1 MLATVTDRQRVWRM
15 ARMGICA
22 LLLTVC
28 RATASALPV
37 EAFPSDLPVV
47 WQAPQPLEV
56 ATAPSMPELDIGV
69 VLFDPGVERNDDSPA
84 AVVRRLEASL
94 LARELKAALIE
105 SNQFGVVRL
114 VPEASALTPV
124 SIHSEILR
132 SDGRDLIIH
141 VTVRDAMS
149 QVWFDHTISHRETF
163 ATGTAI
169 ALKEVFHI
177 VSNRLRFS
185 WQQYSFRER
194 AQLVAASEVRYAETL
209 VPDAFS
215 GMLNVSPEGWQLNR
229 LPASDDPMLARITRV
244 RNQEYLFC
252 DAIDE
257 QYEELAERVIPT
269 YALWRRATVEQAA
282 WLERYEQ
289 RVMDRDDKDHDS
301 RFARMQAQYAAY
313 RSYRIQEQ
321 AMYELAEAF
330 ENETQP
336 TTLRTV
342 EQVVRLEGTL
352 AVQYN
357 EWRRLLRD
365 IFILEQGVL

>member
-1 MLATVTDRQRVWRM
+1 MLATVTNRQRVWRM

-28 RATASALPV
+28 RATASAQPV

-56 ATAPSMPELDIGV
+56 ATAPSMPELDVGV

-149 QVWFDHTISHRETF
+149 QVWFDHTISYRETF
-163 ATGTAI
+163 SSGADTSP
-169 ALKEVFHI
+169 KEIFHA
-177 VSNRLRFS
+177 VSNRLRS
-185 WQQYSFRER
+185 NWWQYSAEQRTNLIE
-194 AQLVAASEVRYAETL
+194 ASEVRYAQTL
-209 VPDAFS
+209 APDAFAD
-215 GMLNVSPEGWQLNR
+215 MVNVSDDGWELNR
-229 LPASDDPMLARITRV
+229 LPATDDPMWARVTRV

-257 QYEELAERVIPT
+257 QYEDLAERVMPT

-289 RVMDRDDKDHDS
+289 RVMERDEKGHDS

-313 RSYRIQEQ
+313 RSYRMQEQ
-321 AMYELAEAF
+321 ALYELAEAF
-330 ENETQP
+330 ENETEP
-336 TTLRTV
+336 TTLRTL

-352 AVQYN
+352 ASQYN

-365 IFILEQGVL
+365 IFILEQGAL